1 MTDSTPRSQR
11 KAETRRRLLD
21 AAAKVFAAKGYR
33 GAAIDDVAEE
43 AGYTKGAVYAHFR
56 TKEALYLA
64 LIREQDLSSLA
75 AAEAL
80 FAAEPDPDRRLA
92 AMNERAAAQLRDR
105 DLLMLGYEMVS
116 HAARDPK
123 LRRELR
129 QRAEK
134 ARQVNAELIQRQWH
148 DRGIEPS
155 IGAED
160 FDRLMDGLGK
170 HLTAEALLDPK
181 ADLMPIARRLLGFLA
196 RAARES
202 HDWDDDPDSNHRM
215 RTPSRPG

>member
-1 MTDSTPRSQR
+1 VTASTSTSQSQR
-11 KAETRRRLLD
+11 KAQTRRRLLD

-33 GAAIDDVAEE
+33 GAAIDDVAEV

-64 LIREQDLSSLA
+64 LIREQDLTSLA
-75 AAEAL
+75 EAEAL
-80 FAAEPDPDRRLA
+80 FAAEPDPDKRLA
-92 AMNERAAAQLRDR
+92 VMDERTATQLRDR

-134 ARQVNAELIQRQWH
+134 ARQVNAELVRRQWQ
-148 DRGIEPS
+148 DRHIEPAIS
-155 IGAED
+155 AED
-160 FDRLMDGLGK
+160 FDRLMDGLGR

-181 ADLMPIARRLLGFLA
+181 ADLVPVARRLMAFLV

-202 HDWDDDPDSNHRM
+202 ASWDRAPI
-215 RTPSRPG
+215 